1 MESETGENGIEIV
14 RLKPEKW
21 NRRANTVVAFLDK
34 LTVYGRIRKDDIS
47 VMQQMDRFTLAQIV
61 EFVTIAQEEK
71 AVNVTAALLQYRQDR
86 YPDFDPMAE
95 FTLDL

>member
-1 MESETGENGIEIV
+1 MMENRKVLSFGED
-14 RLKPEKW
+14 
-21 NRRANTVVAFLDK
+21 ANASRAFL
-34 LTVYGRIRKDDIS
+34 LEHGRIRKDDIS
-47 VMQQMDRFTLAQIV
+47 VMQQMDRFTLAQIM
-61 EFVTIAQEEK
+61 EFVAIAQEEQ